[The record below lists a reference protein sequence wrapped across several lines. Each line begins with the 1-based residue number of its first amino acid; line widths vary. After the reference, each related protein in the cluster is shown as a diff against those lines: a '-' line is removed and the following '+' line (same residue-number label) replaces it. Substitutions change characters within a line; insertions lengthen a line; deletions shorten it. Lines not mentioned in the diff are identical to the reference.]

1 MKPPLPI
8 ITDFLA
14 AGTLFTNGTHVL
26 AGYQKGYTSPSI
38 SGIGGKREGTETY
51 METALRETVEELF
64 GLSVV
69 PLVLLS
75 RMKGLLEPRRIHKTG
90 SYVLVI
96 YNFNDLEKILE
107 LVKRDV
113 KVSPLYKTLP
123 KSISELL
130 LDRTMP
136 VENLPVVNLPVANL
150 PVANLPVANL
160 PEISH
165 LCLLPV
171 MKNCIIDVEFLEDID
186 IILGA
191 TQQSK
196 IESNPVKVE
205 V

>member
-69 PLVLLS
+69 PLDLLS

-150 PVANLPVANL
+150 P
-160 PEISH
+160 EISH

>member
-150 PVANLPVANL
+150 P
-160 PEISH
+160 EISH

>member
-8 ITDFLA
+8 IADFLA

-38 SGIGGKREGTETY
+38 SGIGGKREGTESY
-51 METALRETVEELF
+51 IETALRETVEELF

-69 PLVLLS
+69 PLVLLN

-107 LVKRDV
+107 LVRRDV

-123 KSISELL
+123 KSISELM
-130 LDRTMP
+130 LDRSMP
-136 VENLPVVNLPVANL
+136 VENP
-150 PVANLPVANL
+150 

-171 MKNCIIDVEFLEDID
+171 VKNCIIDVEFLEDID
-186 IILGA
+186 IILG
-191 TQQSK
+191 TTRQSK
-196 IESNPVKVE
+196 IESNPVNVE
-205 V
+205 I

>member
-150 PVANLPVANL
+150 P
-160 PEISH
+160 EISH

-196 IESNPVKVE
+196 IESNPVNVE

>member
-136 VENLPVVNLPVANL
+136 VENLPV
-150 PVANLPVANL
+150 ANLPVANL